1 MATAAVLYW
10 LLRLF
15 SLPLDVRTVCVFVGP
30 LFAGHTVRLQMSR
43 MSVHTRLN
51 THTRRTSTQ
60 CLVSYAFGKEL
71 SGPGAGLLAAAM
83 MSIVPGYVSR
93 SAAGSYDNEAVSIF
107 ALLLTFWL
115 FVKAIKTGTWNDTL
129 MSQCIISVVTIIT
142 DLSCSMT

>member
-1 MATAAVLYW
+1 MS
-10 LLRLF
+10 LLDHSFLVTRCGLGF
-15 SLPLDVRTVCVFVGP
+15 CQGHNDVCHPSTHAPL
-30 LFAGHTVRLQMSR
+30 
-43 MSVHTRLN
+43 
-51 THTRRTSTQ
+51 TQ

-115 FVKAIKTGTWNDTL
+115 FVKAIKTGTHCRRSTHCNVWYNSSDVLFCL
-129 MSQCIISVVTIIT
+129 MFCFGLMLCLRCVPVSNTPCVCWC
-142 DLSCSMT
+142 L